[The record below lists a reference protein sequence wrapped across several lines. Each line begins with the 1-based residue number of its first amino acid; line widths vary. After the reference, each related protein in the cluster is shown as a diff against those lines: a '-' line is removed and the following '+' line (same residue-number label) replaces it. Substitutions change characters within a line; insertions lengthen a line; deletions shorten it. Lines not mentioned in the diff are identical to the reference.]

1 MKLIRKFT
9 LSLAFIAGTIL
20 FTSCGGGSKAT
31 DENTDNTENADVK
44 EEAWN
49 IPLISDA
56 DLRKAKKYESI
67 EEALA
72 EPDKVYHLSL
82 REKKLSALP
91 EELFKLKHLQRLDLA
106 FNRDMTS
113 LDPRIGKLKN
123 LQYISLHSC
132 KLTSLPKEIGSLP
145 NLEVL
150 IVESNKLASIPAEIG
165 QLPKIKELK
174 LSYNEL
180 SAVPEELY
188 NLASLENL
196 YLHRN
201 DITNLSDKVG
211 QLTNLKN
218 MTLASNQISSVP
230 ASIKNLKNLRYLT
243 LSDNKLTALPEEL
256 GELNK
261 LSMLYLGKNTGLQ
274 KLPESTTKLEKLYDL
289 QLNGCTNLD
298 LEDTFNKLANLPK
311 LQKIWMQKLG
321 KPLKFPK
328 NVKNLASVKALFLD
342 NNEYEQG
349 ELSRTFDLISAMPEL
364 RTLNISNSKIT
375 KIPGNVSKLKN
386 LEYLY
391 MYGNDLTALPA
402 AIGQLTKLK
411 SLSVSSN
418 KNFKT
423 LPPTIGALRNL
434 DRLELSYTAITNLP
448 AAINGMKQLKF
459 IKIRKTNMSQATA
472 DQLTKALP
480 DTKIDYAK
488 K

>member
-9 LSLAFIAGTIL
+9 FSLAIVATTMM
-20 FTSCGGGSKAT
+20 FTSCGGGGNKAT
-31 DENTDNTENADVK
+31 DNNDKTENADVK
-44 EEAWN
+44 DEEWN
-49 IPLISDA
+49 IPLISA
-56 DLRKAKKYESI
+56 SELRKAKKYESI

-91 EELFKLKHLQRLDLA
+91 EDLFKLKHLQRLDLS

-145 NLEVL
+145 NLETL
-150 IVESNKLASIPAEIG
+150 IIESNKLASVPAEIG
-165 QLPKIKELK
+165 NLPKIKELK
-174 LSYNEL
+174 LSYNKL
-180 SAVPEELY
+180 TAVPEELY
-188 NLASLENL
+188 NLTSLENL

-201 DITNLSDKVG
+201 DIADLSDKVG

-218 MTLASNQISSVP
+218 LTVSHNQVSSIP

-243 LSDNKLTALPEEL
+243 LSGNKLAALPEEL
-256 GELNK
+256 GELSK
-261 LSMLYLGKNTGLQ
+261 LTMLYVGKNPDLQ

-298 LEDTFNKLANLPK
+298 LEDTFNKLAKLPK
-311 LQKIWMQKLG
+311 LNKIWLQKLG
-321 KPLKFPK
+321 KPIKLPK
-328 NVKNLASVKALFLD
+328 NVKNLASVKALFL
-342 NNEYEQG
+342 NENEYEQG

-364 RTLNISNSKIT
+364 RTLNISNSKLT
-375 KIPGNVSKLKN
+375 KIPGNVNKLKN
-386 LEYLY
+386 LEYFY
-391 MYGNDLTALPA
+391 AYGNDLTTLPA

-411 SLSVSSN
+411 TLSVSSN

-423 LPPTIGALRNL
+423 LPPTVGALSNL
-434 DRLELSYTAITNLP
+434 ERLELSYTSVAALP
-448 AAINGMKQLKF
+448 GVNGLK
-459 IKIRKTNMSQATA
+459 KLKYLVIRKTNLSQATA
-472 DQLTKALP
+472 DQLKKALP
-480 DTKIDYAK
+480 NAKVDYAK

>member
-9 LSLAFIAGTIL
+9 FSLAIVASTMM
-20 FTSCGGGSKAT
+20 FTSCGGGGNKAT
-31 DENTDNTENADVK
+31 DTSDNTETADVK
-44 EEAWN
+44 DEEWN
-49 IPLISDA
+49 IPLISEA

-82 REKKLSALP
+82 REQKLDKLP
-91 EELFKLKHLQRLDLA
+91 EDLFKLKHLQKIDLS
-106 FNRDMTS
+106 FNREMTS

-145 NLEVL
+145 NLETL
-150 IVESNKLASIPAEIG
+150 IVESNKLGSVPAEIG
-165 QLPKIKELK
+165 NLPKIKNLK
-174 LSYNEL
+174 LSYNKL
-180 SAVPEELY
+180 TSVPEEIY
-188 NLASLENL
+188 NLTSLENL

-201 DITNLSDKVG
+201 DISNLSDKVG

-218 MTLASNQISSVP
+218 LTFSGNQITSVP

-243 LSDNKLTALPEEL
+243 LSENNLTALPEEL

-261 LSMLYLGKNTGLQ
+261 LTMLYLGKNAGLE

-298 LEDTFNKLANLPK
+298 LEDTFNKLAKLPK
-311 LQKIWMQKLG
+311 LNKIWLQKLG
-321 KPLKFPK
+321 KPIKLPK
-328 NVKNLASVKALFLD
+328 NVKSLASVKALFLD
-342 NNEYEQG
+342 NNQFEQG
-349 ELSRTFDLISAMPEL
+349 ELSRTFDLVSGMPAL

-375 KIPGNVSKLKN
+375 KIPGNINKLKN
-386 LEYLY
+386 LEYFY
-391 MYGNDLTALPA
+391 AYGNDLSGLPA

-411 SLSVSSN
+411 TLSVSSN
-418 KNFKT
+418 KNLKS
-423 LPPTIGALRNL
+423 LPPTVGALRKL
-434 DRLELSYTAITNLP
+434 ERLELSYTAIATLP
-448 AAINGMKQLKF
+448 AGINSMKQMKYLKL
-459 IKIRKTNMSQATA
+459 RKTNMTQATA
-472 DQLTKALP
+472 DQLKKALP
-480 DTKIDYAK
+480 DTNIDYAK